1 MIVLHK
7 EHVFKNNTYQT
18 IILKAE
24 IETKEIQ
31 IYQEYFKIEQINIIH
46 MTLDECLKMDKLVK
60 ECVSDTLIKQ
70 NNLKGVVSISSSH
83 PQLNDNENRIV
94 EIVDTEK
101 RGLVVQITNQF
112 VVNVIETLKP
122 ENNTQTLKV
131 SLKELRYILNRFIFL
146 FGRTLNV

>member
-101 RGLVVQITNQF
+101 RGLIVQITNQF

-122 ENNTQTLKV
+122 KNNTQTLKV

>member
-146 FGRTLNV
+146 FGCTLYV

>member
-18 IILKAE
+18 IFLKAE

-31 IYQEYFKIEQINIIH
+31 IYQEYFKIEQINVIH
-46 MTLDECLKMDKLVK
+46 MTLDECLKMDKSVR

-70 NNLKGVVSISSSH
+70 NNLKGVVSIASSH
-83 PQLNDNENRIV
+83 PQLNDDENRV
-94 EIVDTEK
+94 VQIVDTEK
-101 RGLVVQITNQF
+101 RSLAVQITNQF
-112 VVNVIETLKP
+112 VVNVIETSKP

-131 SLKELRYILNRFIFL
+131 SLKELRYILNKFIFL